1 MHVLYRTSLLL
12 ILPMTLFACGRGSTR
27 SVLQEIASTANDT
40 LIRELEQ
47 GEEKPMREVLA
58 NKERYGLSD
67 KEVQLLIENFGEEQ
81 LNQLVLDYI
90 DPNGLKG
97 EAQARWAYIPQVSD
111 SDDSLRRIESVAKEG
126 QIDIIDGT
134 RSPELVRFPLIT
146 LSYPEKIQLSGPDHA
161 SLRLAGEPAAAVESS
176 ILIDSLRF
184 SDVQEPW
191 IKGAAELYMV
201 ISFVDKNGAGASE
214 LIELP
219 SVDAANTDSGQN
231 FSGLARAFTTAAA
244 GVASAVINP
253 TQTTTV
259 AVANI
264 LNQLAGAVISAL
276 PPAAFT
282 DGDDFVDQ
290 INTVEKNFNGSRSG
304 LNGRAQVEIR
314 HFEVKLNT
322 P

>member
-219 SVDAANTDSGQN
+219 SVDAANTDYELKQIAFLWNKSQYQFANIAFFEHDSGQN

-290 INTVEKNFNGSRSG
+290 INTV
-304 LNGRAQVEIR
+304 
-314 HFEVKLNT
+314 
-322 P
+322 